1 MIRRRPRPAFGLLP
15 AAAALVVMAITG
27 ALGAWQ
33 AGKARVKD
41 DVETRQAR
49 ARDAAE
55 VTVPTA
61 FVDPLSV
68 DGARMVAR
76 GEFLPD
82 ATVYW
87 DNRFAGKTA
96 GIAVITP
103 LKLAGS
109 AKVVLVDRGIHV
121 PGADRTRLPA
131 FTPAPGSVEVRGRA
145 YLAPQRTLELAET
158 VDAGR
163 LWQNLTPEKFARR
176 FGMDVHGFI
185 LREGGPPAAGAGL
198 VRAPDRPPPP
208 REAGMTADKH
218 RGYALQWFSLAA
230 LTAVLFVWF
239 TFFEHVRPD
248 TA

>member
-1 MIRRRPRPAFGLLP
+1 MIRRRVRPAFRLLP
-15 AAAALVVMAITG
+15 AAAALAVIATTG
-27 ALGAWQ
+27 ALGTWQ
-33 AGKARVKD
+33 AGKARAKD
-41 DVETRQAR
+41 EIEVRQAKV
-49 ARDAAE
+49 RDAAE
-55 VTVPTA
+55 VSVPA
-61 FVDPLSV
+61 VALDPLAV
-68 DGARMVAR
+68 DGARVVAR

-109 AKVVLVDRGIHV
+109 AKVVLVDRGVHV
-121 PGADRTRLPA
+121 PADRARLPA
-131 FTPAPGSVEVRGRA
+131 FAPAPGSVEVRGRA
-145 YLAPQRTLELAET
+145 YLAPQRTLELAGA

-163 LWQNLTPEKFARR
+163 LWQNLTPEKFAQR
-176 FGMDVHGFI
+176 FSMDVHGFI
-185 LREGGPPAAGAGL
+185 LREGGPPPAGAGL
-198 VRAPDRPPPP
+198 VRAPDRAPAP

-239 TFFEHVRPD
+239 TFFEHVQPD
-248 TA
+248 AA